1 MHGYIPRALAG
12 SVERSLGN
20 FPAVAILGPRQSGK
34 STLAREIAGRRPGA
48 VYLDLERPSD
58 LRKLADPE
66 LFLESHETRLVCL
79 DEIQR
84 APDLFSVLRSVI
96 DARRR
101 NGRFLILGSASR
113 ELLRQ
118 ASESLAGRIT
128 FHELA
133 PFTCAEVIGGADIGF
148 RRLARLWLRGGVPES
163 YLARG
168 DENSLAWRESFLATF
183 LERDIPQLGFRI
195 PAGTLGRLWTMLAH
209 LHGQI
214 LNASRIGGSL
224 GLSHTTMRSHL
235 DLLERTFMVR
245 SLAPL
250 EANPGKRVVKSP
262 KVYVRDTGILHALL
276 KVESHDDLSA
286 HPVRGASWEGLVI
299 ENAIAAAPRFEPS
312 FYRTAAGAEIDLVL
326 SRGRRRVAVECK
338 ASSAPEVTKG
348 FWRALEDVAPGEAW
362 IAAPVKEPYALAR
375 NVIVAP
381 LWHIVEQ
388 LADR

>member
-1 MHGYIPRALAG
+1 MHEYIPRDLTA
-12 SVERSLGN
+12 SVERSLGD

-34 STLAREIAGRRPGA
+34 STLARQIASRRPNA

-66 LFLESHETRLVCL
+66 LFLEGHETRLVCL

-84 APDLFSVLRSVI
+84 APDLFAVLRSVI

-101 NGRFLILGSASR
+101 PGRFLILGSASR
-113 ELLRQ
+113 DLLRQ
-118 ASESLAGRIT
+118 ASESLAGRIA

-133 PFTCAEVIGGADIGF
+133 PFSCAEVIREADTGF
-148 RRLARLWLRGGVPES
+148 HPLAKLWLRGGFPRS
-163 YLARG
+163 YLAHG
-168 DENSLAWRESFLATF
+168 DESSLAWRESFLATF

-195 PAGTLGRLWTMLAH
+195 AAGTLGRLWTMLAH
-209 LHGQI
+209 LHGQV

-224 GLSHTTMRSHL
+224 GLSHTTVRSHI

-250 EANPGKRVVKSP
+250 EANRGKRVVKST

-276 KVESHDDLSA
+276 KVESRDDLFS

-299 ENAIAAAPRFEPS
+299 ENAISAAPLFEPF

-326 SRGRRRVAVECK
+326 ARGRRRIAVECK

-348 FWRALEDVAPGEAW
+348 FWSALQDVVPDEAW
-362 IAAPVKEPYALAR
+362 IAAPVKAPYAIAHG
-375 NVIVAP
+375 VTVAP
-381 LWHIVEQ
+381 LGHIVAQ
-388 LADR
+388 LAGR